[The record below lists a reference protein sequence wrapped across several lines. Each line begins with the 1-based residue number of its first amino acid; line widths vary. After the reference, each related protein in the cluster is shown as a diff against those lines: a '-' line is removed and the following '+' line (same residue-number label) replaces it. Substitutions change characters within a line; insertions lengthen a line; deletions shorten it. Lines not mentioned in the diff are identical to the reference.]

1 MASCVVETR
10 PCRTL
15 VYFKLAV
22 FTEVST
28 SAVAVKISARV
39 NTDAMLAAVGCS
51 AVVNT
56 VFTVIAVETQLTRTG
71 VIWNQIWAH
80 AIIFTRIGFAVV
92 NVFLALQTCKS
103 IGADTNEAINLRNNN
118 DDNSDEIS
126 LGQRKHGGP
135 DGIRTYARLDTGH
148 AL

>member
-71 VIWNQIWAH
+71 YQWVSVQRLKIDRLL
-80 AIIFTRIGFAVV
+80 FVMRSR
-92 NVFLALQTCKS
+92 S
-103 IGADTNEAINLRNNN
+103 IGMPFERLVLSVQKNIQPFEQLPQSIRKTFSPFRTVEVF
-118 DDNSDEIS
+118 NSEFKTI
-126 LGQRKHGGP
+126 
-135 DGIRTYARLDTGH
+135 
-148 AL
+148 